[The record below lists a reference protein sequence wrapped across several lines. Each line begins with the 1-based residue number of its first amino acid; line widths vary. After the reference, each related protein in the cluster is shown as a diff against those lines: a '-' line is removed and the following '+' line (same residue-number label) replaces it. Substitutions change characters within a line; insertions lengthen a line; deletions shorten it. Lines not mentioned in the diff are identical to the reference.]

1 MHCGP
6 VVANVVG
13 TANPRYCLFGDTVNI
28 ASRMDSSSLSGRI
41 QMSKPAA
48 HLAVKQDSRL
58 QHHISARPDLQMVKG
73 KGPMQTYWLEPEPV
87 RKKPT
92 QACSSNPSMKAC
104 ACYVSSLRGQNSD
117 CLTGMGPEEAC

>member
-1 MHCGP
+1 MRNGTLSGRTHYRSPAAQAALLCTCRNISLKIGMHCGP

-58 QHHISARPDLQMVKG
+58 QHHISARPGLQMVKG

-87 RKKPT
+87 R
-92 QACSSNPSMKAC
+92 
-104 ACYVSSLRGQNSD
+104 
-117 CLTGMGPEEAC
+117 